1 MNLRWGI
8 LGCARISRRGLI
20 PGIQASKTGRLVALA
35 SRNPATARAWC
46 DEFKILESHETH
58 QGLLED
64 PEIDAVYIPL
74 PNELHKP
81 WVVAAAEDGKHVLC
95 EKPLALNAVEARE
108 MVEQCRSCGVLL
120 MEAFMWRHQPRTL
133 NSARVAAGL
142 LGELR
147 LIRSSFSFHIEPGD
161 WRLDPAREGGSLWD
175 VSDVTESA
183 RRGSSRALSPSRSGL
198 GRDSVQPASV

>member
-1 MNLRWGI
+1 
-8 LGCARISRRGLI
+8 
-20 PGIQASKTGRLVALA
+20 
-35 SRNPATARAWC
+35 
-46 DEFKILESHETH
+46 
-58 QGLLED
+58 
-64 PEIDAVYIPL
+64 
-74 PNELHKP
+74 
-81 WVVAAAEDGKHVLC
+81 
-95 EKPLALNAVEARE
+95 

-161 WRLDPAREGGSLWD
+161 WRLDPARGGGSLWD

-198 GRDSVQPASV
+198 GRDSVQPASGLTLTASLGFPNGVLASNSSWWEPGG